1 MIVRK
6 HHRYSVL
13 SVVAILLLQGLI
25 YTLPSS
31 AQQRTR
37 FLHWAYEDAGALVL
51 EAHPGTVLYVLGS
64 AAVLTSLSPLDPPI
78 LEQVREAY
86 SGGLATYLDATNEL
100 GGPLATVP
108 VTALFVASLVTDNA
122 RFQDAAFTSLQALAY
137 SAAIT
142 SGFKI
147 LFGRYRPEADEGAY
161 RFVPFSSNRSL
172 PSGHTSAAFAIVT
185 PWVLYYP
192 NGATYGLFALSV
204 GTAVARIALDKH
216 WPTDVLAGAAIGFLT
231 ARWLT
236 RRHQG
241 AEVGRLSLTPS
252 AGPHAVSLTL
262 RLRLD

>member
-1 MIVRK
+1 MVRK
-6 HHRYSVL
+6 QLRYSVL
-13 SVVAILLLQGLI
+13 SIVAILLLQGLI
-25 YTLPSS
+25 YTPPSS

-51 EAHPGTVLYVLGS
+51 EANPRAVLYALGS
-64 AAVLTSLSPLDPPI
+64 AAVLVSLSPIDSPL
-78 LEQVREAY
+78 LEQVQEGY

-100 GGPLATVP
+100 GGPRATVP

-147 LFGRYRPEADEGAY
+147 LLGRYRPEADAGAY
-161 RFVPFSSNRSL
+161 QFAPFSGNSSL

-192 NGATYGLFALSV
+192 NVATYGLFALSA

-252 AGPHAVSLTL
+252 AGPDAVSLTL
-262 RLRLD
+262 RLKLE

>member
-1 MIVRK
+1 MVPKRCL
-6 HHRYSVL
+6 YSTL
-13 SVVAILLLQGLI
+13 SIAVILLFQGLL
-25 YTLPSS
+25 YTPASS
-31 AQQRTR
+31 AQDRRR
-37 FLHWAYEDAGALVL
+37 FLRWTYEDAGALVQDTNPRAL
-51 EAHPGTVLYVLGS
+51 LYAMGS
-64 AAVLTSLSPLDPPI
+64 AAVLASLSPLDPPF
-78 LEQVREAY
+78 LEEVQEGY

-100 GGPLATVP
+100 GGPRAIVP
-108 VTALFVASLVTDNA
+108 VASLLVVSLATDNP

-142 SGFKI
+142 AGFKI
-147 LFGRYRPEADEGAY
+147 AIGRFRPEADAGAY
-161 RFVPFSSNRSL
+161 RFAPFSGNRSL

-192 NGATYGLFALSV
+192 NVATYGLFALSV

-241 AEVGRLSLTPS
+241 AEGGRLSLTPS
-252 AGPHAVSLTL
+252 AGPDALSLTL
-262 RLRLD
+262 RLRLE

>member
-1 MIVRK
+1 MVRK

-25 YTLPSS
+25 YTPPSS

-51 EAHPGTVLYVLGS
+51 EANPRAVLYALGS
-64 AAVLTSLSPLDPPI
+64 AAVLTSLSPIDPPL
-78 LEQVREAY
+78 LEQVQEGY
-86 SGGLATYLDATNEL
+86 SGGLATYLDATNEM
-100 GGPLATVP
+100 GGPRATAP

-142 SGFKI
+142 NGFKF
-147 LFGRYRPEADEGAY
+147 LLGRYRPEADAGAY
-161 RFVPFSSNRSL
+161 RFVPFSGNRSL

-192 NGATYGLFALSV
+192 NVATYGLFALSA

-252 AGPHAVSLTL
+252 AGPDAVSLTL
-262 RLRLD
+262 RLRL

>member
-1 MIVRK
+1 MVQK
-6 HHRYSVL
+6 QQRYSVL

-25 YTLPSS
+25 YTPPSS

-37 FLHWAYEDAGALVL
+37 FLHWAYEDASALVL
-51 EAHPGTVLYVLGS
+51 EANPRTVLYALGS
-64 AAVLTSLSPLDPPI
+64 AAVLVSLSPIDPPL
-78 LEQVREAY
+78 LEQVQEGY

-100 GGPLATVP
+100 GGPRATVP

-142 SGFKI
+142 SGFKT
-147 LFGRYRPEADEGAY
+147 LLGRFRPEADAGAY
-161 RFVPFSSNRSL
+161 RFVPFSGNNSL

-192 NGATYGLFALSV
+192 NVATYGLFALSA

-241 AEVGRLSLTPS
+241 TEVGRLSLTPS
-252 AGPHAVSLTL
+252 AGPDAVSLTL
-262 RLRLD
+262 RLRLE